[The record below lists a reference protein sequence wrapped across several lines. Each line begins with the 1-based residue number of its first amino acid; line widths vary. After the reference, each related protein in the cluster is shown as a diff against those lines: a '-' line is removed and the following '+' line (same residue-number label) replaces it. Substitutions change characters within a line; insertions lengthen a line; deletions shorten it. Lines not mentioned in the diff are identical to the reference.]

1 MKVIDLEKHPDAR
14 TSIRKE
20 VCIHRMLTD
29 PHIVRYY
36 GQRREGNVE
45 YIFLQYAA
53 GGELFDR
60 IGEHLHSVLQNWHLT
75 GDSQILLVNV
85 DVTHVP
91 LHRS

>member
-45 YIFLQYAA
+45 YIFLEYAA

-60 IGEHLHSVLQNWHLT
+60 IGEHLCSVLQNRLLK
-75 GDSQILLVNV
+75 GDSQILLVNL
-85 DVTHVP
+85 DVTDMSLV
-91 LHRS
+91 RS